1 LASRPRSQR
10 SRKPDRAALVADLAR
25 ALRRAGQHAVFFHHA
40 AAEQLGLSAP
50 DSRVLS
56 YLQEAGPVPAGQL
69 AAVTGL
75 TTGAV
80 TGMIDRL
87 ERAGAVRREADPQD
101 RRKVLVVP
109 LAGTPSRAR
118 TERVFAPLGKA
129 FAGLAARYSEA
140 ELATVLEFVDRAS
153 EMMREQTARLT
164 HKKES

>member
-1 LASRPRSQR
+1 
-10 SRKPDRAALVADLAR
+10 
-25 ALRRAGQHAVFFHHA
+25 
-40 AAEQLGLSAP
+40 LSAP

-56 YLQEAGPVPAGQL
+56 YLQEAGSASAGRL

-87 ERAGAVRREADPQD
+87 ERAGAVRREADRQD
-101 RRKVLVVP
+101 RRKVIVVP
-109 LAGTPSRAR
+109 LAGPPGRPR

-129 FAGLAARYSEA
+129 FAALAARYTDA
-140 ELATVLEFVDRAS
+140 ELATVLEFVNRAS

-164 HKKES
+164 HTKES